1 MTEKVIKDSKIK
13 KFYQK
18 LITLKE
24 LLFLT
29 SPEKS
34 FINFS
39 KNKWKNIPKP
49 SPNNPHI
56 LVDQMFYDIY
66 IWELSYITNFL
77 KNKYSLNSKHFHF
90 IAREKKFLHYF
101 FTFFRRF
108 SKINAI
114 YNSFGSSY
122 GLGQTYYK
130 KSDDICA
137 NLNFESKREL
147 LEYEIDGILV
157 GDLIYDTY
165 LRTFEAPTVDLSD
178 PRLKTILLNAH
189 DIFFSCQKY
198 LDEENVQK
206 IIVSHAVYI
215 QYGILARLALSKG
228 IDVYNPLW
236 ERVLKKL
243 SPDHFVPSPRH
254 HLYPEIFKSLDNKI
268 SLKNEAKQILES
280 RLRGEVDRGIAY
292 MEKSSFGEQN
302 TNAKRVFLN
311 NGYPKIAMMLHCFYD
326 APHIYR
332 YMIFEDFYEWVELVF
347 STIGDMNVDFIVK
360 PHPNAKPYNKGIIED
375 LLVKHPHIRLIDK
388 NTSNSQIISEGVELI
403 LTVYGTAAH
412 EFSYQG
418 INVLVAGDHPGAEYN
433 FVHQPTNKTE
443 FENCLRN
450 PRDIKINIDKSEIE
464 EFFYMHYLYSGFG
477 RIKGN
482 NDIFSIRKRNFR
494 TVDPNIFTELV
505 NDAQLGKFDNA
516 FSAYEEAFNQ
526 VD

>member
-1 MTEKVIKDSKIK
+1 MTDKTIKNSRFSKLSK
-13 KFYQK
+13 K
-18 LITLKE
+18 LRTLQG

-29 SPEKS
+29 PQEKS

-39 KNKWKNIPKP
+39 KNKWKKISNP
-49 SPNNPHI
+49 SADNPHI

-77 KNKYSLNSKHFHF
+77 KKKYALNSRHFHF

-101 FTFFRRF
+101 FKFLRKF

-137 NLNFESKREL
+137 GLNFVSKREL
-147 LEYEIDGILV
+147 LKYEIEGILV

-165 LRTFEAPTVDLSD
+165 LRTYEAPTVDLKD
-178 PRLKTILLNAH
+178 PRLKTVLLNAH
-189 DIFFSCQKY
+189 DIFYSCKKY

-215 QYGILARLALSKG
+215 QYGILARIALAKG

-243 SPDHFVPSPRH
+243 SIDHFVPSPRH
-254 HLYPEIFKSLDNKI
+254 HLYPSIFQELDDKSILRNK
-268 SLKNEAKQILES
+268 AKLILES

-292 MEKSSFGEQN
+292 MEKSSFGGHSA
-302 TNAKRVFLN
+302 NAEKVFLN
-311 NGYPKIAMMLHCFYD
+311 NGNPKIAMMLHCFYD

-332 YMIFEDFYEWVELVF
+332 HMVFEDFYEWVDLVF
-347 STIGDMNVDFIVK
+347 TIMGDMNVDFIVK
-360 PHPNAKPYNKGIIED
+360 PHPNAKPYNQGIIKN
-375 LLVKHPHIRLIDK
+375 LLVKHPYIRLVDK
-388 NTSNSQIISEGVELI
+388 HTSNSQIISEGVELI
-403 LTVYGTAAH
+403 LTVYGTASH
-412 EFSYQG
+412 EFSYQD

-433 FVHQPTNKTE
+433 FVHQPKDRIE
-443 FENCLRN
+443 YEQCLRN
-450 PRDIKINIDKSEIE
+450 PRDIKIKIDKSEIE
-464 EFFYMHYLYSGFG
+464 EFFYMHYLFSGFG
-477 RIKGN
+477 RIQGN
-482 NDIFSIRKRNFR
+482 NDIFGIRQRNFR
-494 TVDPNIFTELV
+494 TIDPNIFIELI
-505 NDAQLGKFDNA
+505 NDAQQGKFDNA

>member
-1 MTEKVIKDSKIK
+1 MTEKVIKDSRIK
-13 KFYQK
+13 KLFKK
-18 LITLKE
+18 LRTLRE
-24 LLFLT
+24 LVFLT
-29 SPEKS
+29 PQEKS

-39 KNKWKNIPKP
+39 KNKWKNISKP
-49 SPNNPHI
+49 SVDNPHI

-77 KNKYSLNSKHFHF
+77 KNKYSLNSRHFHF

-137 NLNFESKREL
+137 NLNFSSKRDL
-147 LEYEIDGILV
+147 LKYEIDGILV

-165 LRTFEAPTVDLSD
+165 LRTFEAPTVDLKD

-189 DIFFSCQKY
+189 DIFFSCKKY

-243 SPDHFVPSPRH
+243 STDHFVPSPRH
-254 HLYPEIFKSLDNKI
+254 HLYPTIFQTFDNK
-268 SLKNEAKQILES
+268 SALRNEAKLILES

-292 MEKSSFGEQN
+292 MEKSSFGVKDAD
-302 TNAKRVFLN
+302 TKRIFLN
-311 NGYPKIAMMLHCFYD
+311 NGNPKIAMMLHCFYD

-332 YMIFEDFYEWVELVF
+332 HMIFEDFYEWVELVF
-347 STIGDMNVDFIVK
+347 RTMGDMKVDFIVK
-360 PHPNAKPYNKGIIED
+360 PHPNAKPYNTGIIKN
-375 LLVKHPHIRLIDK
+375 LLVKHPHIRVVEK

-418 INVLVAGDHPGAEYN
+418 
-433 FVHQPTNKTE
+433 
-443 FENCLRN
+443 
-450 PRDIKINIDKSEIE
+450 
-464 EFFYMHYLYSGFG
+464 
-477 RIKGN
+477 
-482 NDIFSIRKRNFR
+482 
-494 TVDPNIFTELV
+494 V
-505 NDAQLGKFDNA
+505 NDVIWSVIADN
-516 FSAYEEAFNQ
+516 FMN
-526 VD
+526 D